1 MFLHLGR
8 FAYRRRWYVIAAWLI
23 VFIAS
28 VPILPRVT
36 GVLAVGGF
44 SSRGTETARAQQIL
58 ETQIPGYSPSDLVI
72 IFHDPA
78 LTANSPDFI
87 AQTNTALKD
96 VLTLPH
102 VTGES
107 TYLQNPRQ
115 VSTDGHTAYD
125 VVHLDIPS
133 ESAQRLV
140 DNVRAS
146 IHPTSLETR
155 VAGGPAFYADIETVT
170 ERDLRRAEVIAI
182 PFALLALVLVFGSLV
197 TAGIPIVVGGISV
210 ACVLG
215 MIFLTAHVVDLS
227 IFVLNLATLL
237 GLGLAID
244 YSLFMTSRFREEL
257 TRFDVPEAVAVTVAA
272 AGKAV
277 FFSGLTVL
285 IGLSGLAIFNSMFL
299 RSVGVA
305 GALVVTFAVFGALT
319 LLPAVLGI
327 VGTRVDR
334 LSIHRRRGE
343 GSNFWQAVAD
353 RVMAH
358 PWVVLIPVVAFLLV
372 LGTPFT
378 RVNLSS
384 PDATILPTSTGS
396 RQGFEILR
404 SQFGDGSISPI
415 VVAVQSKDP
424 INAPQ
429 NVAALYNLTRQIAQD
444 TRAWRIDSIVTLD
457 PRISLAQYQMMYS
470 HPSLVND
477 PFIGPAYSQLAG
489 THATVIYVYTQSLPG
504 RDEAKSLL
512 TSLRGMNP
520 GPGLTMQVGGGTG
533 EIVDV
538 VHSLYSDFP
547 IAIGIIVLATYVA
560 LFLQFRSVILPIKA
574 VLMNAMSIVA
584 SYGALVWI
592 FQEGHLS
599 GPLNFA
605 PLGFIEASLPIVMF
619 SLLFGLSMDYEVFL
633 LSRMREVWDETG
645 DNRLAVST
653 GLARSGRIIT
663 GAALILVVVA
673 SSFATADVVLI
684 KALGVGI
691 AIAVTLD
698 ATIVRALLVPATM
711 RLLGHLNWWSPTLPR
726 RKSPEP
732 VLERGSSK

>member
-1 MFLHLGR
+1 MFFQLGR
-8 FAYRRRWYVIAAWLI
+8 FAYRYRWQVIAAWLL
-23 VFIAS
+23 FFFAS
-28 VPILPRVT
+28 VPILPRVS

-44 SSRGTETARAQQIL
+44 SSRGTETANAQQVL
-58 ETQIPGYSPSDLVI
+58 ETKIPSYSPSDLVI
-72 IFHDPA
+72 IFHDP
-78 LTANSPDFI
+78 TVNANSEQFVV
-87 AQTNTALKD
+87 QSQQALKD

-102 VTGES
+102 VEGE
-107 TYLQNPRQ
+107 TTFQQNPRQ
-115 VSTDGHTAYD
+115 ISADGHTAYNL
-125 VVHLDIPS
+125 VHLDIPS
-133 ESAQRLV
+133 EQAQRLV
-140 DNVRAS
+140 SNVRQS
-146 IHPTSLETR
+146 IHPTQLEVR

-197 TAGIPIVVGGISV
+197 TAGVPIVVGGVSV

-215 MIFLTAHVVDLS
+215 AIFLTAHVVDLS

-244 YSLFMTSRFREEL
+244 YSLFMTSRFQEEL
-257 TRFDVPEAVAVTVAA
+257 THQNVADAVASTVAT

-285 IGLSGLAIFNSMFL
+285 IGLSGLSIFNIMFL

-305 GALVVTFAVFGALT
+305 GALVVFFAVLGALT
-319 LLPAVLGI
+319 LLPAVLGVI
-327 VGTRVDR
+327 GVRVDR
-334 LSIHRRRGE
+334 LSIYRRRDNT
-343 GSNFWQAVAD
+343 GSFWHWVAE

-358 PWVVLIPVVAFLLV
+358 PWFVLIPVVTFLLI
-372 LGTPFT
+372 LGLPFS

-384 PDATILPTSTGS
+384 PDATILPLSTGS
-396 RQGFEILR
+396 RQGFELLR
-404 SQFGDGSISPI
+404 TQFGDGSISPI
-415 VVAVQSKDP
+415 VVAVESNGP
-424 INAPQ
+424 INSPQ
-429 NVAALYNLTRQIAQD
+429 NIANLYNMTRKIAQD
-444 TRAWRIDSIVTLD
+444 QRVWEIDSIVTLD
-457 PRISLAQYQMMYS
+457 PRIALQQYQLMYS
-470 HPSLVND
+470 D
-477 PFIGPAYSQLAG
+477 PTTLTDPYIGAAYHQLAG
-489 THATVIYVYTQSLPG
+489 SNATVLYVYTQALPSSN
-504 RDEAKSLL
+504 EAKSLL
-512 TSLRGMNP
+512 AMLRNMNP

-538 VHSLYSDFP
+538 VHSMYTDFP
-547 IAIGIIVLATYVA
+547 IAIAMIVLATYVT
-560 LFLQFRSVILPIKA
+560 LFLQFRSLILPIKA

-599 GPLNFA
+599 GLLNFE
-605 PLGFIEASLPIVMF
+605 PLGFVEASLPVVMF

-633 LSRMREVWDETG
+633 LSRVREVWDETG

-691 AIAVTLD
+691 AIAVTID

-711 RLLGHLNWWSPTLPR
+711 RLLGHLNWWAPDWAKRLTRRTSAPR
-726 RKSPEP
+726 
-732 VLERGSSK
+732 